1 MGAELGA
8 RKIRVVLA
16 SQSPRRLE
24 LLRRIGF
31 EPVVSPANIDESVLP
46 GEEPVEYVE
55 RLARA
60 KAAAVAARHSSSL
73 VVAADTTVDVDGEI
87 LGQPR
92 DIDDARRMLK
102 KLSGRTHRV
111 HTAVAVYSADKGM
124 QSKVVTSLVSV
135 VPMSDHLLEWY
146 LASGEPM
153 GKAGSYAVQGAGGV
167 LVSKVQGSLS
177 NVVGLPLRETA
188 RLLAR

>member
-1 MGAELGA
+1 M
-8 RKIRVVLA
+8 
-16 SQSPRRLE
+16 
-24 LLRRIGF
+24 
-31 EPVVSPANIDESVLP
+31 VSPAHIDESVLP
-46 GEEPVEYVE
+46 GEEPVVYVE

-60 KAAAVAARHSSSL
+60 KAAAVAARHASAM

-92 DIDDARRMLK
+92 DVDDARRMLK
-102 KLSGRTHRV
+102 LLSGRTHRV
-111 HTAVAVYSADKGM
+111 HTAIAVYSADRGM
-124 QSKVVTSLVSV
+124 QSQVVTSLVSI